1 MPYAQLMKRHDEM
14 VEEGV
19 QFRQWEYGL
28 LEAPCQNP
36 VGCCYGFC
44 CVSCFAYQQRDR
56 ILKHSNTPYQP
67 CGGMFCCC
75 PTPVIDDSP
84 NRECCMCCEAC
95 CCPYVAVLT
104 NRDLIMWK
112 YEVDYDA
119 CDEYIINCVICLD
132 CIFTILAIIDDSFRD
147 LRDIIDLLLM
157 IIMSC
162 SLAQQESTM
171 DVVTGEPTCFGG
183 NFTGDGQVQYS
194 GAATNNQVDYGQ
206 QPNYQQPS
214 NYGQPPAN
222 YGQQPNYGQPTAN
235 YGQPTANYGQPNY
248 GQQGYGQPPATY
260 NAPQQSY
267 GQPSYGQ
274 PAPAQGYGG
283 QPKNNVGFA

>member
-14 VEEGV
+14 AEAGV
-19 QFRQWEYGL
+19 QFREWEFQL

-36 VGCCYGFC
+36 IGCCYGFC

-56 ILKHSNTPYQP
+56 ILKHTNTPYQP

-84 NRECCMCCEAC
+84 ERECCMCCEAC

-112 YEVDYDA
+112 YEVNYDK

-132 CIFTILAIIDDSFRD
+132 CIFSILAIIDDSFRD

-162 SLAQQESTM
+162 SLAQQESTL
-171 DVVTGEPTCFGG
+171 DVLIGEPTILGG
-183 NFTGDGQVQYS
+183 NFTGGGGQKQYPTTAMTNQ
-194 GAATNNQVDYGQ
+194 GA
-206 QPNYQQPS
+206 
-214 NYGQPPAN
+214 

-235 YGQPTANYGQPNY
+235 YGQQTASYAQPPVNYSQQPYYGQPTPNYGQPTPN
-248 GQQGYGQPPATY
+248 
-260 NAPQQSY
+260 Y

-274 PAPAQGYGG
+274 PTGNTHPSYG
-283 QPKNNVGFA
+283 QPATQQHPYGAPNQQNGVGFA

>member
-56 ILKHSNTPYQP
+56 ILKHTGTPYQP

-147 LRDIIDLLLM
+147 LKDIIDLLLM

-162 SLAQQESTM
+162 SLAQQESTL
-171 DVVTGEPTCFGG
+171 DVVTGESTIFGG
-183 NFTGDGQVQYS
+183 NFTGDGQTQYS
-194 GAATNNQVDYGQ
+194 GAATNNQVNYGQQPPVNYAQQTANYGGQ
-206 QPNYQQPS
+206 QPNYGGQQP
-214 NYGQPPAN
+214 NYG
-222 YGQQPNYGQPTAN
+222 GQQPNYGQPTAN
-235 YGQPTANYGQPNY
+235 YGQQSYGAP
-248 GQQGYGQPPATY
+248 QQGYGHPANY
-260 NAPQQSY
+260 N
-267 GQPSYGQ
+267 
-274 PAPAQGYGG
+274 APAQGYGN
-283 QPKNNVGFA
+283 QPPQSGVGFA